1 MEGAALAT
9 GLSVKN
15 LSKYYGKFQA
25 LKNVSFDIKPG
36 NFVTLLGPSGCG
48 KTTLLR
54 TIAGFLEADEGE
66 IYFGDKL
73 MNDVP
78 PNKRDTAMCFQSY
91 ALFPNKTVYENIRFG
106 LRMHKVPKEDHEK
119 RVKEAMEMVNLQGLE
134 KRKPYELSGGQQQ
147 RVALARCIVVRPQIL
162 LFDEPLSNLDAKLR
176 EKVRVEIR
184 EVQQSTGITA
194 IYVTHDQA
202 EALAISDRIIT
213 MNQGVIVQNDDPRSI
228 YDRPNSRYVADFI
241 GTANIYQCTILER
254 QGNHFVVDSA
264 IGKLYVIDNDCRLDK
279 GAECSLLIRP
289 EDLTPLSDADGGG
302 EKNRITG
309 NIHNAVYMGNALD
322 LFVIVNDK
330 TLRANISKD
339 FIVKEGTEL
348 SLTVKPEKVRLLEA

>member
-1 MEGAALAT
+1 MAT
-9 GLSVKN
+9 GLYVRN
-15 LSKYYGKFQA
+15 LSKYYGDFQA
-25 LKNVSFDIKPG
+25 LKHVSFDIEPG
-36 NFVTLLGPSGCG
+36 HFVTLLGPSGCG

-66 IYFGDKL
+66 IYFDDKL
-73 MNDVP
+73 INDVP

-106 LRMHKVPKEDHEK
+106 LRMHKVPREEHDP
-119 RVKEAMEMVNLQGLE
+119 RVREAMAMVNLQGLE

-147 RVALARCIVVRPQIL
+147 RVALARAIVVRPQIL

-213 MNQGVIVQNDDPRSI
+213 MSQGEIIQNDDPRSI
-228 YDRPNSRYVADFI
+228 YDRPNSKYVADFI
-241 GTANIYQCTILER
+241 GTANIIPCTILER
-254 QGNHFVVDSA
+254 KSNQFVVDSA
-264 IGKLYVIDNDCRLDK
+264 YGKLKALDDDCSLNA
-279 GAECSLLIRP
+279 GSECSMLIRP
-289 EDLTPLSDADGGG
+289 EDLIPLFDNIEPIQDN
-302 EKNRITG
+302 KITG

-322 LFVIVNDK
+322 LFVQVGGQM
-330 TLRANISKD
+330 LRANISKD
-339 FIVKEGTEL
+339 YVVKEGTEL
-348 SLTVKPEKVRLLEA
+348 SFTVKPEKVRLLEV